1 MGRTSQTNALCVASC
16 KPGGSSPRPV
26 AQQADDAANGRSKTW
41 LLAYSPQRPRP
52 RCARPSPHI
61 RQTLGSS
68 SWLVV
73 NLSAQRVL
81 RHESS
86 GSDSGRATG

>member
-1 MGRTSQTNALCVASC
+1 MGRTSQSNAMYVASC
-16 KPGGSSPRPV
+16 TPGGSSPWPV

-61 RQTLGSS
+61 RQTLDLRSPF
-68 SWLVV
+68 VV
-73 NLSAQRVL
+73 AQGL
-81 RHESS
+81 CLERHY
-86 GSDSGRATG
+86 RP